1 MTLRTTCLLLLAAI
15 VIAGCSRTAT
25 LQLRG
30 MAPLNLNETGEST
43 PVDVRIYQLKSD
55 ARFRKAAFE
64 KLWTK
69 DEEALGD
76 ERLAPAKTVSVLP
89 GGATEPAAK
98 VELGELA
105 TGTNFIGIMAM
116 YGKADA
122 KDNRTLVIAVDDA
135 EKYVIE
141 FTGYAVALRE
151 VKSAASAESQPAESK
166 PAETKTK

>member
-1 MTLRTTCLLLLAAI
+1 MTLRTICLLILAA
-15 VIAGCSRTAT
+15 VMVTGCSRTAT

-30 MAPLNLNETGEST
+30 TAPLNLNEAGEST
-43 PVDVRIYQLKSD
+43 PVDVRIYQLRSD
-55 ARFRKAAFE
+55 KAFRKAAFE

-69 DEEALGD
+69 DKEALGD
-76 ERLAPAKTVSVLP
+76 DLLAGAKTVSVLP
-89 GGATEPAAK
+89 GGAGEPPAR

-105 TGTNFIGIMAM
+105 TGTGFIGIMAL

-122 KDNRTLVIAVDDA
+122 KDNRTLVVAVDDA

-151 VKSAASAESQPAESK
+151 QKPAAAAEGKPESK
-166 PAETKTK
+166 SR

>member
-1 MTLRTTCLLLLAAI
+1 MTLRSICLLLLA
-15 VIAGCSRTAT
+15 VIAVTGCSRTAT

-30 MAPLNLNETGEST
+30 TAPLNLNEAGEST
-43 PVDVRIYQLKSD
+43 PVDARIYQLKSD
-55 ARFRKAAFE
+55 VNFRKAVYE

-69 DEEALGD
+69 DKEALGD
-76 ERLAPAKTVSVLP
+76 DLLVEKKIVSVLP
-89 GGATEPAAK
+89 GGVSEPAAK

-105 TGTNFIGIMAM
+105 TGTNFIGVMAM
-116 YGKADA
+116 YSKADA

-141 FTGYAVALRE
+141 FTGYSVALRE
-151 VKSAASAESQPAESK
+151 LKHAAASESK

>member
-1 MTLRTTCLLLLAAI
+1 MTLRSTCLLLLTLLA
-15 VIAGCSRTAT
+15 VTGCSRTAT

-30 MAPLNLNETGEST
+30 TAPLNLNEAGEST

-55 ARFRKAAFE
+55 AGFRKAAFE

-69 DEEALGD
+69 DKETLGEEL
-76 ERLAPAKTVSVLP
+76 LAGPKTVSVLP
-89 GGATEPAAK
+89 GGAGEPAAK

-105 TGTNFIGIMAM
+105 TGTNFIGVMAM

-122 KDNRTLVIAVDDA
+122 KDNRTLVVAVDDA

-141 FTGYAVALRE
+141 LTGYAVALRE
-151 VKSAASAESQPAESK
+151 LKSAAAAESK
-166 PAETKTK
+166 PAESKTK

>member
-1 MTLRTTCLLLLAAI
+1 MTLRSTCLLLLAAL
-15 VIAGCSRTAT
+15 AFTGCSRTAT

-30 MAPLNLNETGEST
+30 TAPLNLNEAGEST

-55 ARFRKAAFE
+55 AHFRKAAFE

-69 DEEALGD
+69 DKETLGD
-76 ERLAPAKTVSVLP
+76 DLLAERKTVSVLP
-89 GGATEPAAK
+89 GGAGEPTAK

-105 TGTNFIGIMAM
+105 TGTNFIGVMAM

-122 KDNRTLVIAVDDA
+122 KDNRTLVVAVDDA
-135 EKYVIE
+135 EKYIIE

-151 VKSAASAESQPAESK
+151 LKQAESKSAEGK